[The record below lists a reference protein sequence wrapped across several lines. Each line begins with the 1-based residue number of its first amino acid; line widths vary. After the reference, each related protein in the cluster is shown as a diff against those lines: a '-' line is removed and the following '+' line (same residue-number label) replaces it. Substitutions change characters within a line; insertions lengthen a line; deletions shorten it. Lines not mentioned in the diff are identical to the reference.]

1 MEYIAVYTWPN
12 NTIWGAYENEVQSMK
27 IWLEKRF
34 QWLNKEFANM

>member
-1 MEYIAVYTWPN
+1 MFILGPT
-12 NTIWGAYENEVQSMK
+12 TLFGGAYENEVQSMK